1 MIPGLLITEGPKRG
15 VYISFPE
22 GLPFWLGRTPDS
34 DFMIPND
41 PMVSAKHALF
51 LRKGAQL
58 AIKDESTNGTRLN
71 GRKIHGSTALLKY
84 ADVLRIGSTH
94 LQVTNLEANSE
105 EHSALFDFQACLE
118 DIKKRESFPDDGN
131 YLRTIGPYYNIEIIG
146 SGSFG
151 TVYKSVHVRLKK
163 LVALKMF
170 NSLEDFGQEF
180 SGRFLRE
187 MELLKKLDHSSIIRL
202 YDTGNL
208 QIDGENRSYIALEYF
223 QGVNLND
230 HLKVNGALPWQ
241 KVLKILMQIAD
252 ALDYMHSQG
261 ILHRD
266 LKPDNI
272 MYNDI
277 TGKAKIIDLG
287 LGKCVLD
294 QERETLCITQP
305 NSSMGT
311 PNFMPIEQWG
321 SAKEVDERADIYSL
335 GATAYNL
342 LSNTLPYGKHKDFT
356 QLYRSVLDQQLTP
369 LEKICPTETPSPI
382 VAIVKK
388 MMAFDAEARFSTSKK
403 LLNEL
408 KKFAQSAQIPL

>member
-1 MIPGLLITEGPKRG
+1 MIPGLLITEGSKRG

-22 GLPFWLGRTPDS
+22 GRPFWLGRTTDS
-34 DFMIPND
+34 DFVIPED
-41 PMVSAKHALF
+41 PMISSKHALF
-51 LRKGAQL
+51 LRKGPQL
-58 AIKDESTNGTRLN
+58 AMKDESTNGTRLN
-71 GRKIHGSTALLKY
+71 GRKIQGVTALLKY
-84 ADVLRIGSTH
+84 ADILRIGSTH
-94 LQVTNLEANSE
+94 LQVTNLEEKEEANSE
-105 EHSALFDFQACLE
+105 LFDFQACMDDL
-118 DIKKRESFPDDGN
+118 KKREQFPDESN
-131 YLRTIGPYYNIEIIG
+131 QLRTIGPYWNIEVIG

-151 TVYKSVHVRLKK
+151 VVYKSVHVRLKK
-163 LVALKMF
+163 LVALKVF
-170 NSLEDFGQEF
+170 SNLENLGQEF

-187 MELLKKLDHSSIIRL
+187 MELLKKLDHKHIIRL
-202 YDTGNL
+202 YDTGNMNVN
-208 QIDGENRSYIALEYF
+208 GEDWSYIALEYF

-230 HLKVNGALPWQ
+230 HMKVNGPLPWP
-241 KVLKILMQIAD
+241 KVLKILMQISD

-272 MYNDI
+272 MYNNI
-277 TGKAKIIDLG
+277 VGIAKINDLG

-335 GATAYNL
+335 GATAYAL
-342 LSNTLPYGKHKDFT
+342 LSNSLPYGKHKDFT
-356 QLYRSVLDQQLTP
+356 QMYRAVLDRQLVP
-369 LEKICPTETPSPI
+369 LEKICIKETPVELLRI
-382 VAIVKK
+382 ITK
-388 MMAFDAEARFSTSKK
+388 MMAFNAEDRYLTSKK

-408 KKFAQSAQIPL
+408 KKVATTHQIS